1 MYTRFFLLHIT
12 LYHISVIYCI
22 SVIYRLSVI
31 YCISVIYYIFIYCI
45 SVIFT
50 AYQLFTADQLFTT
63 HQLFTADQFFAADQF
78 FTAAFGFNS
87 NKSWYLLNFVPEFLI
102 DIWYRDCLKNKAKDV
117 ASLLLLIPHKRFVAN
132 RFWTAGVQL
141 KSNQTLKC
149 YLRMGKNPNS
159 ILRGS
164 ILINTNVIPI
174 ERIQGNPW

>member
-31 YCISVIYYIFIYCI
+31 YSISVIYHIYLLHISYFYRISAVYCR
-45 SVIFT
+45 SVIYHSSVIYRRSIFCCGSVL
-50 AYQLFTADQLFTT
+50 YRCLRFQLEQIMIFAQLR
-63 HQLFTADQFFAADQF
+63 AWI
-78 FTAAFGFNS
+78 FN
-87 NKSWYLLNFVPEFLI
+87 WYI
-102 DIWYRDCLKNKAKDV
+102 YRDCLKNKAKDV

>member
-1 MYTRFFLLHIT
+1 MFTRFFLLHIT

-31 YCISVIYYIFIYCI
+31 YCIPVIYYIFIYCI
-45 SVIFT
+45 SVIFI

-63 HQLFTADQFFAADQF
+63 HQLFTADQFFVADQF

-87 NKSWYLLNFVPEFLI
+87 NKSWHLLNFVPEFLI
-102 DIWYRDCLKNKAKDV
+102 DIWYRDCLKNKAMDV
-117 ASLLLLIPHKRFVAN
+117 ASLLLWIPHKRFVAN

-149 YLRMGKNPNS
+149 
-159 ILRGS
+159 
-164 ILINTNVIPI
+164 
-174 ERIQGNPW
+174 